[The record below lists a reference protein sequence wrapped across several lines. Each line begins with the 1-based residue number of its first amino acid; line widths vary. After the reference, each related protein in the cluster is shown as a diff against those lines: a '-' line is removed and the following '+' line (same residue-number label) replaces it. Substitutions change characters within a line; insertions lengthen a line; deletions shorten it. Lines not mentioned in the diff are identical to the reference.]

1 MGSVEAGLADKFF
14 LYRWVARD
22 GIFDKREGPRLVGT
36 VELCLPR
43 LPVMRVHPVMSTG
56 AMLQSSQP
64 NISCIMIIQLIFC
77 LYVLYLQLYYYYY
90 YYYSYIHNIYFI
102 T

>member
-64 NISCIMIIQLIFC
+64 NISCIMIIQSIFC
-77 LYVLYLQLYYYYY
+77 LYVLYN
-90 YYYSYIHNIYFI
+90 YIITIIIIIILIYTI
-102 T
+102 YIS